1 LVHWQVGFPGENTN
15 MNALAYESN
24 TAIEQTPSYETA
36 YEANPNV
43 ELADLVLAAQDGDR
57 AAFGQ
62 LCVRYERM
70 VYSVALARLGN
81 HAESQELSQEVFMH
95 ALEKIGQLR
104 EPHCFGGWLRSMA
117 QRMAIN
123 RAVRRQPLVTGEA
136 ETLAGSAV
144 ERHTPVDRAIA
155 GERQRQVRAGLKR
168 LKSMDRDTLV
178 AFYVKGRSLVEMS
191 DQFASPVGTIKR
203 RLHVA
208 RKRLAKE
215 LAGMAP

>member
-1 LVHWQVGFPGENTN
+1 MGIALV
-15 MNALAYESN
+15 
-24 TAIEQTPSYETA
+24 
-36 YEANPNV
+36 
-43 ELADLVLAAQDGDR
+43 
-57 AAFGQ
+57 
-62 LCVRYERM
+62 
-70 VYSVALARLGN
+70 RLGN

-95 ALEKIGQLR
+95 ALEKINQLR
-104 EPHCFGGWLRSMA
+104 EPECFGGWLRSMA

-136 ETLAGSAV
+136 DTLDGSAV
-144 ERHTPVDRAIA
+144 ERHTPLDRAIA

-168 LKSMDRDTLV
+168 LKSMDRETLV
-178 AFYVKGRSLVEMS
+178 AFYVKGHSLDEMS

-215 LAGMAP
+215 LAAMAP